1 MIFCHWQVIPPV
13 LVWGRM
19 PLVSSSVNPERI
31 LSAIE
36 VCTEDGMDV
45 QCTWIVSIVRRTL
58 LVGTRRR
65 AVVQR
70 GDHPLSVFLGNSE
83 SKLPYDLLISYSNP
97 SPGHP
102 PRSLSSSTTLILPS
116 LPLRRRTL
124 SQAFFYFSSLLCP
137 PTFLFSFSLHPR
149 VQSSSLSTTVYNTLV
164 ASPRPFRRQLQ
175 ETVKIRLYST
185 SQL

>member
-13 LVWGRM
+13 LVWGRK
-19 PLVSSSVNPERI
+19 PLVSFSVGNRGMYG
-31 LSAIE
+31 
-36 VCTEDGMDV
+36 VWMDV
-45 QCTWIVSIVRRTL
+45 TMDMDSQYSTPYLTSRYMPEGPWYIE
-58 LVGTRRR
+58 GTTHCRY
-65 AVVQR
+65 
-70 GDHPLSVFLGNSE
+70 SSGNSE

-124 SQAFFYFSSLLCP
+124 SQAFFYSSSLLCP

-164 ASPRPFRRQLQ
+164 ASPRPFRRQFQ

-185 SQL
+185 AQL